1 VAVPEPAVGPRRRV
15 PVWFIVLA
23 AVTAVLALVTFAVA
37 LGLPDR
43 LRNGPDRPLAFG
55 PLGDPIAT
63 IGYGERLE
71 VGFAQVIGE
80 RAFIGGQ
87 VGEDLILKSIDV
99 ATGVERWSRTVTG
112 APLWTGL
119 LAVPD
124 AVVVYG
130 HDYAGEDPRPMVV
143 HDPETGQERWRRDYS
158 GADETYVMDGV
169 LVHVDWINSR
179 IRGLRLADGDEVW
192 EREFPVDRSGTPG
205 VTVLPVY
212 ARADL
217 AGASTFFGGTAGALA
232 DDRMVLVGADRSVTV
247 VDVGSGEVLAER
259 ANVAGL
265 TDFLL
270 AYEDRLYVAP
280 DRPGYAV
287 VGYDLTRLDAEPRT
301 IYQTRDPER
310 RPSRLR
316 ACGVDRVCLLD
327 SVSYDRET
335 TQVAVVDAA
344 TATEVWRHDAA
355 GVDRLVPV
363 GEAIMVGDTYPYTV
377 GYTGAGERFFEQR
390 QGVAVRING
399 GNMLLFATLP
409 ASYAVDLSV
418 AGVAVGTGDLTEL
431 GLLPEVRGEGCSWG
445 GVYLVCPGEDNFRV
459 WRYATP

>member
-1 VAVPEPAVGPRRRV
+1 VPT
-15 PVWFIVLA
+15 WFIALA

-37 LGLPDR
+37 LGLPER
-43 LRNGPDRPLAFG
+43 LRDGPDRPLEFG

-71 VGFAQVIGE
+71 VGFAQVTGQ

-99 ATGVERWSRTVTG
+99 ATGAERWSRTVTG

-130 HDYAGEDPRPMVV
+130 YDYAGEDPRPMVV
-143 HDPETGQERWRRDYS
+143 HDPETGRERWRRDYS
-158 GADETYVMDGV
+158 GADETYVMGGV
-169 LVHVDWINSR
+169 LVHVDWIDSR
-179 IRGLRLADGDEVW
+179 IRGLRLADGEQVW
-192 EREFPVDRSGTPG
+192 ERDFPVDRNGTPG

-217 AGASTFFGGTAGALA
+217 AGASTFVGGTAGALA

-265 TDFLL
+265 TDYML
-270 AYEDRLYVAP
+270 AYEDRFYVAP
-280 DRPGYAV
+280 DEAGYAV

-316 ACGVDRVCLLD
+316 ACGVNRVCLLD

-335 TQVAVVDAA
+335 TQVALVDAA
-344 TATEVWRHDAA
+344 TATELWRHDAA

-363 GEAIMVGDTYPYTV
+363 GEAVMVGDTYPYTV
-377 GYTGAGERFFEQR
+377 GYTGGGERFFAQR

-399 GNMLLFATLP
+399 GNVLLFATMP

-418 AGVAVGTGDLTEL
+418 AGVAVETGELTEL
-431 GLLPEVRGEGCSWG
+431 GLLPEVRGEGCAWS
-445 GVYLVCPGEDNFRV
+445 GVYIVCPGDDNFRI
-459 WRYATP
+459 WRYANP